1 MTLVLVLECVAR
13 FLYDHGPHVDLV
25 PLLPVCTELGAW
37 NTTLQ
42 DFLDNTVRLVARHN
56 SAWAVGQS
64 TVMFLVRTGRRPRR
78 GHGQPIGVELIMAEL
93 GYLPWPVFETMSLRG
108 VFWEPAR
115 SERLSHSPWIRP
127 RRGDGSANNV
137 PWRAPRWY
145 WCMHVMGHYTWG
157 RRLRSRRPSPTRR
170 TPKASDEPGWNNLD
184 GARPSPQGIFCG
196 RGLRKNRCATVSAE
210 LCGFPVIGARGQWQS
225 QQRKS

>member
-1 MTLVLVLECVAR
+1 MTLVLVLERVAR

-37 NTTLQ
+37 NTTCRISWITLCA
-42 DFLDNTVRLVARHN
+42 LWHATTALGVWGRARWC
-56 SAWAVGQS
+56 SWSGRADVPCECRDAA
-64 TVMFLVRTGRRPRR
+64 TGRLLALA
-78 GHGQPIGVELIMAEL
+78 GV
-93 GYLPWPVFETMSLRG
+93 WNHVFERLCSGNQRG
-108 VFWEPAR
+108 VSAYPT
-115 SERLSHSPWIRP
+115 P
-127 RRGDGSANNV
+127 RGYVHVEEMEALMADNV

-170 TPKASDEPGWNNLD
+170 TPKASDEPGWDNLD
-184 GARPSPQGIFCG
+184 GARPSPPGIFCG
-196 RGLRKNRCATVSAE
+196 RGLRKKRCATVSAE